1 MARRAFQAVIL
12 GPPGSGKGT
21 ISERIRE
28 HFGLRPVSCGD
39 LLRGNISRSTVI
51 GRQAQVCVA
60 QGRLVP
66 DDIVS
71 GMILSELRAL
81 GPTPW
86 LLDGYPRSVV
96 QVHTL
101 ALHFPLDT
109 VLELQVPTA
118 ILQQRLTSRWLHPG
132 SGRIYNTEF
141 NKPLVQGV
149 DDITGEPL
157 TQREDDRPKT
167 VARRL
172 DLYAEC
178 TKPVIEYYTKEGIL
192 HTFSGSQ
199 TNQIWPDVFNF
210 LKDHIKTLPDQL
222 EGPHNA

>member
-39 LLRGNISRSTVI
+39 LLRGNISRST
-51 GRQAQVCVA
+51 
-60 QGRLVP
+60 
-66 DDIVS
+66 
-71 GMILSELRAL
+71 
-81 GPTPW
+81 
-86 LLDGYPRSVV
+86 GYPRSVV